1 MFAPRIYWRL
11 FQSINREWWPAHL
24 ALIGLPLAWLAART
38 RGRMH
43 WTHRI
48 ALPASFLAG
57 CWTIVAWAFH
67 HQRFAPINW
76 IADAYAVSF
85 AVAATGF
92 LALAAIGSLRARV
105 SSPRAAVALALALT
119 ALVVYPLLSMLG
131 GRPWQQA
138 EIFGLAPDPTAIG
151 TLGFVLL
158 LNRDVGA
165 ARWLRWLLWTVAVAW
180 CLISAATLATM
191 GSPQAAV
198 LVAAVLLA
206 LIGSRVGKPA

>member
-1 MFAPRIYWRL
+1 
-11 FQSINREWWPAHL
+11 
-24 ALIGLPLAWLAART
+24 
-38 RGRMH
+38 
-43 WTHRI
+43 
-48 ALPASFLAG
+48 
-57 CWTIVAWAFH
+57 
-67 HQRFAPINW
+67 
-76 IADAYAVSF
+76 
-85 AVAATGF
+85 
-92 LALAAIGSLRARV
+92 
-105 SSPRAAVALALALT
+105 
-119 ALVVYPLLSMLG
+119 MLG